1 MVLLA
6 ALPHEPAA
14 LETLTL
20 VLTIDFM
27 HMLDTLDWAHLNAAL
42 RARAPLRR
50 LQFRVYCNSAIG
62 AAAKEIWKRIA
73 PEVVAR
79 GSVEVMLLQ

>member
-1 MVLLA
+1 LVLLA

-50 LQFRVYCNSAIG
+50 LQFRVHCNNAIG